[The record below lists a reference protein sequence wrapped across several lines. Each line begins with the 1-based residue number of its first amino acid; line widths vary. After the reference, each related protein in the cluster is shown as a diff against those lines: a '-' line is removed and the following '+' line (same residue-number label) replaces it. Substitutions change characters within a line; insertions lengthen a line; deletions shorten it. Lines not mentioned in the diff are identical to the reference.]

1 MQTIIARLAAR
12 YISRRFLQ
20 SVLFIVGVAV
30 GVAVVIAI
38 DLANGSASRAF
49 ALSTESVTGR
59 ATHQIIGT
67 AAGLPSDLY
76 RMIRLEMGIRN
87 SAPIISEPVRSEALG
102 GQPLRLLGVDPFA
115 EPPFRAYLQ
124 AIEVIGEGQEGA
136 FDALTNFIMQPN
148 TILITQTL
156 ATRWGVTAGDT
167 LPLQTAIGVTQV
179 RIIGILQPEDNAS
192 QQALD
197 DLVMA
202 DIATAQELS
211 GMQGR
216 ITRIDLIL
224 PDDYDT
230 ATLIDRLPAGAV
242 LVSAS
247 SSSGALGQMTAAFEI
262 NLQALS
268 LLAVVVGVFLIY
280 NTVSFSVVQR
290 RPVIG
295 ILRALGA
302 TRPQV
307 FAVILGEAVILG
319 AIGTV
324 LGTGL
329 GVIFGRFTVGLVSQ
343 TISDLYF
350 TVNVTTVTVDPLTL
364 LKGAGLGL
372 LASVVSALIPS
383 IDATRTAPVGSM
395 RRSQTEARTLTL
407 LPYLTGASAFFFFAG
422 WAVLQIPTNSLIVSF
437 GGLFC
442 FVFAGALLTPAA
454 LVLGMRLLT
463 PITER
468 WFGVLGRLAPRA
480 VVRSLSRTSIAVA
493 ALTIAVSVIVGVSV
507 MISSFRNTVSDWLD
521 TTIGADI
528 FISSPLLSSNQ
539 SDADVDPA
547 IRERVR
553 AVEGVLSVSAARTV
567 SAIAPDYPHLLPVN
581 LTAVDYDISEGRG
594 FVWNNAPN
602 GDHKAA
608 LEAGYILVSEPF
620 AFRRG
625 ITPQNNTLKLLT
637 DKGEQT
643 FEVIGVF
650 YDYATDQ
657 GSVLMY
663 RNIYDRFFDDRAIS
677 QLAAFV
683 GEGRDVNDIVETLR
697 SDTLKGS
704 DLTIQSNRTLRAGV
718 FDIFERTFT
727 ITIALRLLA
736 TLVAFIGILAALMSL
751 QIEQSREYGVLR
763 ANGMTRGQLWRFT
776 LLQTGLMGTVAG
788 VVALPIGAVLAVV
801 LIAVINV
808 RSFGWTMQMAN
819 VPNEYATAFAVAV
832 VAALLAGVYP
842 AWRLARLLPAQAL
855 RSE

>member
-1 MQTIIARLAAR
+1 MQWVIGRLAAR

-20 SVLFIVGVAV
+20 SVLFIIGVAV

-76 RMIRLEMGIRN
+76 RVVRLELGIRD
-87 SAPIISEPVRSEALG
+87 SAPIISEPVRSDALG

-115 EPPFRAYLQ
+115 EPPFRSYLQ
-124 AIEVIGEGQEGA
+124 EVEVLGEDGSA
-136 FDALTNFIMQPN
+136 FDALVNFITQPN
-148 TILITQTL
+148 TVLLTQTL
-156 ATRWGVTAGDT
+156 ATRWGVATGDT
-167 LPLQTAIGVTQV
+167 FPLKTAQGITTV
-179 RIIGILQPEDNAS
+179 RVIGILQPQDSAS

-197 DLVMA
+197 DLIMT
-202 DIATAQELS
+202 DIASAQELT
-211 GMQGR
+211 GMHGR

-224 PDDYDT
+224 PEGYDT
-230 ATLIDRLPAGAV
+230 SALLARLPEGAV

-247 SSSGALGQMTAAFEI
+247 SSGGALAQMTAAFAI

-302 TRPQV
+302 TRAQI
-307 FAVILGEAVILG
+307 FAVILSEAVLLG
-319 AIGTV
+319 A
-324 LGTGL
+324 LGTLLGLGL
-329 GVIFGRFTVGLVSQ
+329 GVIFGRFTVGLVAQ

-350 TVNVTTVTVDPLTL
+350 TVNVTTVTLDSFVL

-372 LASVVSALIPS
+372 AASVVSALIPS
-383 IDATRTAPVGSM
+383 VDATRTPPVGSL
-395 RRSQTEARTLTL
+395 RRSETESRTRKL
-407 LPYLTGASAFFFFAG
+407 LPYLTAASVFFFAAG
-422 WAVLQIPTNSLIVSF
+422 ALSLQLPTTSLIVSF
-437 GGLFC
+437 AGLFC
-442 FVFAGALLTPAA
+442 VVFGGALLTPTA
-454 LVLGMRLLT
+454 LVIGMRLLT
-463 PITER
+463 PLSAR
-468 WFGVLGRLAPRA
+468 LFGVLGRLAPRA
-480 VVRSLSRTSIAVA
+480 VTRSLSRTSIAVA

-507 MISSFRNTVSDWLD
+507 MIGSFRSTVSDWLD

-528 FISSPLLSSNQ
+528 FIASPLLSSNQ
-539 SDADVDPA
+539 SSADVDPA
-547 IRERVR
+547 IRELVR
-553 AVEGVLSVSAARTV
+553 GVAGVVSVSAARTV
-567 SAIAPDYPHLLPVN
+567 AAIAPDYPDMLPVN

-608 LEAGYILVSEPF
+608 LAAGAVIVSEPF

-625 ITPQNNTLKLLT
+625 ITPANNTLRLLT
-637 DKGEQT
+637 DRGVQT
-643 FEVIGVF
+643 FAVVGVF

-663 RNIYDRFFDDRAIS
+663 REVYDRFFDDRAIS

-683 GEGRDVNDIVETLR
+683 ADGVDVNAVVETLKT
-697 SDTLKGS
+697 DTLKGY
-704 DLTIQSNRTLRAGV
+704 DLTIQSNRALRAGV
-718 FDIFERTFT
+718 FAIFERTFT

-763 ANGMTRGQLWRFT
+763 ANGMTRPQLWRFT

-788 VVALPIGAVLAVV
+788 IVALPIGAVLAAV
-801 LIAVINV
+801 LISVINV
-808 RSFGWTMQMAN
+808 RAFGWTMQMAS

-842 AWRLARLLPAQAL
+842 AWRLTRLLPAQAL